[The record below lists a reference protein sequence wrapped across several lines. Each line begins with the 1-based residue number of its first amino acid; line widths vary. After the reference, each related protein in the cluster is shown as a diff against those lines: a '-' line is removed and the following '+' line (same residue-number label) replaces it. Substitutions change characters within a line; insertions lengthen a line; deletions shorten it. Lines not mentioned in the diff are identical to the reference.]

1 MPNYKYKARDKFSKS
16 FSGIMVAENENA
28 VAVKLNQLG
37 YIPILISENKEV
49 GQMTKIF
56 EPVIQIKFSD
66 LIMFTRQLATL
77 QKAGL
82 PILLALGALRQQTQ
96 NKILKE
102 VIAQINRDIESGSS
116 LSKALEK
123 YPRIFN
129 SLYINMITSG
139 EASGKLDQVLE
150 RLATLSEHDE
160 TIRLRIKSAT
170 RYPMIVVV
178 AMIIGFIILTTLVVP
193 RYAKIYEQY
202 TTALP
207 LPTQILLGINYAV
220 TKLWWVLALIGAA
233 AYLLFKAY
241 INTESGRMVWD
252 GFKLKVPV
260 FGPLL
265 LKLSISRFTR
275 ITGTLMH
282 SGIPILRILDI
293 SAGSTGNRVLTKAI
307 MNVKSNVAEGKGMS
321 EPMKL
326 SGFFPPIVMQMVA
339 VGEETGKLEEMLIH
353 VSDYYDE
360 QVDFTISN
368 LTSLIEP
375 ILIFVLGLGVLFMAL
390 GIFLP
395 MWNLM
400 SIFRK

>member
-1 MPNYKYKARDKFSKS
+1 MPNYRYEGRDKFSKPV
-16 FSGIMVAENENA
+16 SGIMSAEDENA
-28 VAVKLNQLG
+28 VAVKLEQLG
-37 YIPILISENKEV
+37 FVPLAITETKEV
-49 GQMTKIF
+49 SRVAQF
-56 EPVIQIKFSD
+56 LSPSVRIKFSD
-66 LIMFTRQLATL
+66 LNMFTRQLATL

-82 PILLALGALRQQTQ
+82 PILLSLGALRQQTQ

-102 VIAQINRDIESGSS
+102 VIAQVIRDIESGTN
-116 LSKALEK
+116 LSGALGK
-123 YPRIFN
+123 YPLIFN
-129 SLYINMITSG
+129 SLYVNMVASG
-139 EASGKLDQVLE
+139 EASGRLDSVLE

-160 TIRLRIKSAT
+160 AIRLRIKSAT
-170 RYPMIVVV
+170 RYPMIVVA
-178 AMIIGFIILTTLVVP
+178 AMVIGFIILTTLVVP

-220 TKLWWVLALIGAA
+220 TKLWWLLIITGAA
-233 AYLLFKAY
+233 IYFLFKRY
-241 INTESGRMVWD
+241 INTKSGRIFWD
-252 GFKLKVPV
+252 GFKLKVPI

-275 ITGTLMH
+275 ITGTLMR
-282 SGIPILRILDI
+282 SGIPVLKILDI
-293 SAGSTGNRVLTKAI
+293 SSGSTGNEVISQAI
-307 MNVKSNVAEGKGMS
+307 INIKNNVAEGKGMS
-321 EPMKL
+321 EPMKV
-326 SGFFPPIVMQMVA
+326 SGFFPPIVTQMVA
-339 VGEETGKLEEMLIH
+339 VGEETGKLDDLLIH

-360 QVDFTISN
+360 QVDYTVNN

-400 SIFRK
+400 SIFKK

>member
-1 MPNYKYKARDKFSKS
+1 
-16 FSGIMVAENENA
+16 
-28 VAVKLNQLG
+28 
-37 YIPILISENKEV
+37 
-49 GQMTKIF
+49 
-56 EPVIQIKFSD
+56 
-66 LIMFTRQLATL
+66 
-77 QKAGL
+77 
-82 PILLALGALRQQTQ
+82 
-96 NKILKE
+96 
-102 VIAQINRDIESGSS
+102 
-116 LSKALEK
+116 
-123 YPRIFN
+123 
-129 SLYINMITSG
+129 
-139 EASGKLDQVLE
+139 
-150 RLATLSEHDE
+150 
-160 TIRLRIKSAT
+160 
-170 RYPMIVVV
+170 
-178 AMIIGFIILTTLVVP
+178 
-193 RYAKIYEQY
+193 
-202 TTALP
+202 
-207 LPTQILLGINYAV
+207 
-220 TKLWWVLALIGAA
+220 
-233 AYLLFKAY
+233 
-241 INTESGRMVWD
+241 
-252 GFKLKVPV
+252 
-260 FGPLL
+260 
-265 LKLSISRFTR
+265 
-275 ITGTLMH
+275 MH